1 MIRPPLSLTLDSP
14 EATARLAARL
24 GALLRPGDCLLLDG
38 PIGAGKTHFARAL
51 IQPLLDV
58 PEDIPSPTFTLV
70 QTYDTRAGALWH
82 ADLYR
87 LSAPDEVEEL
97 GLVEAMEHDICVIE
111 WPEKL
116 GPLTPP
122 DALRLTFAPDAADA
136 QRRHLSLD
144 WSSPRWAGILDH
156 LEETADD

>member
-1 MIRPPLSLTLDSP
+1 MIRSPLSLSLDSP
-14 EATARLAARL
+14 DATARLAARL

-87 LSAPDEVEEL
+87 LSAPEEVEEL
-97 GLVEAMEHDICVIE
+97 GLVEAMEHEICVIE
-111 WPEKL
+111 WSEKL

-122 DALRLTFAPDAADA
+122 DALHLTFVPDAADA
-136 QRRHLSLD
+136 QRRHLTFD
-144 WSSPRWAGILDH
+144 WSAPRWAAILDH